1 MIYENLP
8 KEYELEL
15 KNFLARKINYD
26 MSILS
31 LSSTKSAL
39 ASSEYGNNP
48 EESNHRD
55 EASEADLKF
64 WGGEKIIPSIVAWSR
79 RMLLLDVL

>member
-15 KNFLARKINYD
+15 KSVLARKINYD

-31 LSSTKSAL
+31 LQSTKSAI
-39 ASSEYGNNP
+39 ASSEINNNP
-48 EESNHRD
+48 EELNQRD

-64 WGGEKIIPSIVAWSR
+64 WGGEKIIPQIVAWSR
-79 RMLLLDVL
+79 RLLLLDVL